1 VIDQPRLH
9 VTLQHGGQHEQSP
22 DAEDDARHRGQQ
34 FDRDADG
41 RFNTAG
47 QSSVRKS
54 AIPNPTGTA
63 SAMAMAEVTM
73 VP

>member
-1 VIDQPRLH
+1 MPKMMLG
-9 VTLQHGGQHEQSP
+9 TAANSSTATP
-22 DAEDDARHRGQQ
+22 M
-34 FDRDADG
+34 G

-47 QSSVRKS
+47 KAPLGKS

-73 VP
+73 VRRSRTARRIAL